1 MIKLNDKHTF
11 EGKKIG
17 VAMGGESSE
26 RAISLKTG
34 RAFVS
39 ALQSLGYDV
48 AEYDIATDLPRLAS
62 EAPAA
67 VLLGVHGGIGEN
79 GVLQGFLEAVKIPY
93 TGSGPLASA
102 LAMDKARAKAVMAD
116 AGAPV
121 AGGVR
126 LTRDEAASIE
136 KLSEVLA
143 AENLSFPLVIKLNDG
158 GSSVG
163 VYLCRDLTAAFNA
176 VEALRAMLDSAA
188 SAGILVERYLAG
200 AEYSVGFSD
209 EEFLGAIQIVPEAEF
224 YDFQAKYESTST
236 DYRYVEDVMLLDN
249 LQRVGRLAYNAL
261 GCRGVAR
268 VDVKADAKGELFV
281 LEVNTIPG
289 MTETSLVPKLAAR
302 KGLSFAQFVEWM
314 LDSAACEMSDH

>member
-1 MIKLNDKHTF
+1 MIKLNDEHTYQ
-11 EGKKIG
+11 GQKIG
-17 VAMGGESSE
+17 VALGGESSE

-39 ALQSLGYDV
+39 ALQSLGYEV
-48 AEYDIATDLPRLAS
+48 AEYDIATDLSRIAT

-67 VLLGVHGGIGEN
+67 MVLGVHGGIGEN
-79 GVLQGFLEAVKIPY
+79 GVLQGFLEALKIPY

-116 AGAPV
+116 AGVAV
-121 AGGVR
+121 AGGIR
-126 LTRDEAASIE
+126 LAGGDVSSAEE
-136 KLSEVLA
+136 LSERFDA
-143 AENLSFPLVIKLNDG
+143 AGLSFPLVIKLNDG

-163 VYLCRDLTAAFNA
+163 VYICRDLDASFRA
-176 VEALRAMLDSAA
+176 VESLSEMLDRAA
-188 SAGILVERYLAG
+188 SAGILIERYLAG

-236 DYRYVEDVMLLDN
+236 DYRYVEEIMLLDG
-249 LQRVGRLAYNAL
+249 LQKIGRLAYNAL

-268 VDVKADAKGELFV
+268 VDVKADQKGELFV

-314 LDSAACEMSDH
+314 LDSAVCETGDH

>member
-1 MIKLNDKHTF
+1 MIKLNDEHSYK
-11 EGKKIG
+11 GKKIG
-17 VAMGGESSE
+17 VALGGESSE

-34 RAFVS
+34 RAFMT
-39 ALQSLGYDV
+39 ALQSLGYEV
-48 AEYDIATDLPRLAS
+48 AEYDIATDLARLAA

-67 VLLGVHGGIGEN
+67 VVLGVHGGIGEN
-79 GVLQGFLEAVKIPY
+79 GVLQGFLEALKIPY

-116 AGAPV
+116 SGTPV
-121 AGGVR
+121 AGGIRLAGGEVR
-126 LTRDEAASIE
+126 SSAE
-136 KLSEVLA
+136 LSERLG
-143 AENLSFPLVIKLNDG
+143 AEGLSFPLVIKLNDG

-163 VYLCRDLTAAFNA
+163 VYICRDLTAAFQA
-176 VEALRAMLDSAA
+176 VEALSAMLDGAA
-188 SAGILVERYLAG
+188 SSGILVERYLSG

-209 EEFLGAIQIVPEAEF
+209 HEFLGAIQIVPQAEF

-236 DYRYVEDVMLLDN
+236 DYRFVEDIMLLDS
-249 LQRVGRLAYNAL
+249 LQRIGRLAYNAL

-268 VDVKADAKGELFV
+268 VDVKADEKGELFV

-302 KGLSFAQFVEWM
+302 RGLNFAQFVEWM
-314 LDSAACEMSDH
+314 LESAGCETSDH

>member
-1 MIKLNDKHTF
+1 MIKLNDEHSYK
-11 EGKKIG
+11 GKKIG
-17 VAMGGESSE
+17 VALGGESSE

-34 RAFVS
+34 RAFMT
-39 ALQSLGYDV
+39 ALQSLGYEV
-48 AEYDIATDLPRLAS
+48 AEYDIATDLARLAA

-67 VLLGVHGGIGEN
+67 VVLGVHGGIGEN
-79 GVLQGFLEAVKIPY
+79 GVLQGFLEALKIPY

-116 AGAPV
+116 SGTPV
-121 AGGVR
+121 AGGIRLAGGEVR
-126 LTRDEAASIE
+126 SSAD
-136 KLSEVLA
+136 LSERLG
-143 AENLSFPLVIKLNDG
+143 AEGLSFPLVIKLNDG

-163 VYLCRDLTAAFNA
+163 VYICRDLTAAFQA
-176 VEALRAMLDSAA
+176 VEALSAMLDGAA
-188 SAGILVERYLAG
+188 SSGILVERYLSG

-209 EEFLGAIQIVPEAEF
+209 HEFLGAIQIVPQAEF

-236 DYRYVEDVMLLDN
+236 DYRFVEDIMLLDS
-249 LQRVGRLAYNAL
+249 LQRIGRLAYNAL

-268 VDVKADAKGELFV
+268 VDVKADEKGELFV

-302 KGLSFAQFVEWM
+302 RGLNFAQFVEWM
-314 LDSAACEMSDH
+314 LESAGCETSDH

>member
-1 MIKLNDKHTF
+1 MIKLNDEHSYQ
-11 EGKKIG
+11 GKKIG
-17 VAMGGESSE
+17 VALGGESSE

-39 ALQSLGYDV
+39 ALQSLGYEV
-48 AEYDIATDLPRLAS
+48 AEYDIATDLSRIAREL
-62 EAPAA
+62 PAA
-67 VLLGVHGGIGEN
+67 IVLGVHGGIGEN
-79 GVLQGFLEAVKIPY
+79 GVLQGFLEALKIPY

-116 AGAPV
+116 SGVRVANGIRL
-121 AGGVR
+121 AGGEVSSA
-126 LTRDEAASIE
+126 EE
-136 KLSEVLA
+136 LSKCFS
-143 AENLSFPLVIKLNDG
+143 AEGLSYPLVIKLNDG

-163 VYLCRDLTAAFNA
+163 VYICRDLPASYRA
-176 VEALRAMLDSAA
+176 VEALSEMLDAA
-188 SAGILVERYLAG
+188 TSAGILVERYLAG

-209 EEFLGAIQIVPEAEF
+209 HEFLGAIQIVPEAEF

-236 DYRYVEDVMLLDN
+236 DYRYVEDIALLDG
-249 LQRVGRLAYNAL
+249 LQRIGRLAYNAL

-268 VDVKADAKGELFV
+268 IDVKADEKGELFV

-314 LDSAACEMSDH
+314 LDAAVCETGDH